1 MNGEEKWHAFEISEA
16 IDRFKTSTEGL
27 TQREAASR
35 LKQYGFNEL
44 VSVGKI
50 SPLTI
55 LLRQFKSV
63 LILIL
68 IVATIISLVTDHIL
82 DATVIFAIV
91 LVSAT
96 LGFTQE
102 YRAERALEALK
113 KMLSPTAVVIRDGKE
128 TTVPAREIVP
138 GDILILRE
146 GDRVPA
152 DARLI
157 EAISLQTNEASLTGE
172 SMPVYKEIGRSPE
185 DASILDRKNMVFS
198 GTEVT
203 SGKGKALVVATG
215 MNTEFGKIAKQVA
228 VVVKEETPLEKRTKE
243 LGRWLGIAALT
254 ISASVIILGIFRGMS
269 LIDLVLF
276 SIALAVAAVPEAL
289 PAVVTGSLAIGM
301 YKMAKRNALVRK
313 MPAVETLGSVTVI
326 CSDKTGTLT
335 KGEMTVRKIYVGGK
349 MISVTGIGYE
359 PKGEFH
365 VEEDGD
371 IIQGE
376 LFSLLMKGALLCND
390 AELIVEDGKWYN
402 KGDTTEGALVVVAAK
417 AGFQQ
422 SEVRKQYPRIC
433 ELPFSSERK
442 RMTTVHST
450 FNGDRIVFMK
460 GAPEIILERC
470 THVYEPDKMER
481 LTEKRKKAILRIS
494 EEMAGES
501 LRVLGLAYK
510 ILSTSVTNFDEEN
523 LEKGLIFLG
532 LMGMMDPP
540 REEAIKAVEVCRQIK
555 TKSIM
560 ITGDHTLTAMT
571 IAKEMGIYNEGD
583 TVLTGEDLEKMS
595 DEEFEDIVEKV
606 TVYAR
611 VSPTH
616 KLKIVQAWKKKG
628 QVVAMTGDGVNDAP
642 ALKHA
647 DIGVAMGITGT
658 EVTKE
663 ASDLVLADDN
673 FATIVNAIEIG
684 RWIYDNIKKYLTYLL
699 QANLV
704 EIMVLSIAVLAGYPP
719 PLLPVQIL
727 YINLATDGLPA
738 IALGLSPSD
747 PDVMKRPPR
756 NPKETIFTKEVKSFL
771 LLGVLIQVPLLLWVF
786 LSSLPQGEEIAQTRL
801 FISLVFFELVLA
813 LNCRSLKYTFFKVR
827 PHKFLLLAVLWEALL
842 ILALINI
849 PLAQQALGIA
859 PIGIFEAELVA
870 GLCLVT
876 LLGVEITKRL
886 LQAEDNRKSHKIEQK
901 VRKNSIE

>member
-1 MNGEEKWHAFEISEA
+1 MNGEKWHAFEISEA

>member
-68 IVATIISLVTDHIL
+68 IVATIISLVTDHTL